1 MTQMERYCR
10 QSHQSCFCFAKERLI
25 ELQLQL
31 CSGHSDLSQTP
42 DLLNCVFSLCSFH
55 SMSIWRGFIRVI
67 WLLPTLTETCPYIS
81 TLWGT
86 CSFTQPLIQL
96 RTLYKPALWLGST
109 SIGSF
114 WSLAGTQS
122 QTKSRSDPWCEANLT
137 KEWPNHFSCAGNIDN
152 LQTTHTVQIKGFKRV
167 TQRPHQNLAV

>member
-67 WLLPTLTETCPYIS
+67 WLTIHCCPHSQRHAHTSPHCGEHVRSLNPWYNFALCINLLYDWAPLLSVLFGLWQGRSHKQKADQTLDVKPTWQKNDQIIFHALETLTIY
-81 TLWGT
+81 
-86 CSFTQPLIQL
+86 
-96 RTLYKPALWLGST
+96 R
-109 SIGSF
+109 
-114 WSLAGTQS
+114 
-122 QTKSRSDPWCEANLT
+122 R
-137 KEWPNHFSCAGNIDN
+137 
-152 LQTTHTVQIKGFKRV
+152 HTRCK
-167 TQRPHQNLAV
+167 